1 MKMIL
6 LRQVKKGEYFK
17 RKPEANKEYIRE
29 HYNRKDMYG
38 PASFCCS
45 DTDDIGRSI
54 QLKPSTIVFVEG
66 K

>member
-1 MKMIL
+1 MKTIL
-6 LRQVKKGEYFK
+6 LRQVKQGESFK

-45 DTDDIGRSI
+45 DIDDIGRSI
-54 QLKPSTIVFVEG
+54 QLKPATIVYVD
-66 K
+66 